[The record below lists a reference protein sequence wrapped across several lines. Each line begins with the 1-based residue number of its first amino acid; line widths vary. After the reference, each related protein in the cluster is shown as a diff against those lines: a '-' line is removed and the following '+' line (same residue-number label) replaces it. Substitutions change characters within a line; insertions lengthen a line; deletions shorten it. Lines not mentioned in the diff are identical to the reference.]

1 MNSKFSWRMSYKSL
15 LIIWYFSYNL
25 VYPVVSRLASTRIS
39 QMFFDIILVLLFVA
53 VIGKDRH
60 ALKRDTVC
68 VWIFTIF
75 VLLITLLFFPE
86 YKSVLF
92 GEQFNFVESVLGFN
106 GPLMGYAVIRSE
118 SNAQKLLKDLKISAI
133 ITWIAFSIRSFS
145 GVTDVRYASF
155 AQETVLLNYN
165 QSLGFWF
172 LFSLCIFL
180 YCYFVEKEKIYLL
193 PAVICIC
200 QILMYASRTAIISLA
215 IYIILY
221 LFVESTDK
229 NLKKKILYTV
239 LLTLAILLFS
249 SDMFLNALK
258 SIISN
263 LGLSSKIIDAF
274 MEGNNALDG
283 GREYLYM
290 SGWEYIKSNPFGL
303 GIFCDRYLLGH
314 YVHNIII
321 EIFMD
326 FGWLF
331 GTVFIVYLVSN
342 YIKMFFAD
350 KSILKSLFII
360 FFSLW
365 IARLIFSYSFWQDI
379 NFWLTIAIV
388 FSWKESKRME

>member
-1 MNSKFSWRMSYKSL
+1 M
-15 LIIWYFSYNL
+15 
-25 VYPVVSRLASTRIS
+25 VSRLTSTKIS
-39 QMFFDIILVLLFVA
+39 QILFDVILLLLFLV

-60 ALKRDTVC
+60 ALKRDTVFM
-68 VWIFTIF
+68 WIFTIF
-75 VLLITLLFFPE
+75 MLVSTIVFFPE

-92 GEQFNFVESVLGFN
+92 GDQYNFAESVFAFN

-118 SNAQKLLKDLKISAI
+118 GNAQKLLKDLKISAI
-133 ITWIAFSIRSFS
+133 IIWVAFSIRSFG

-172 LFSLCIFL
+172 LFSLCVFL
-180 YCYFVEKEKIYLL
+180 YCYFVEKEKIYLV

-221 LFVESTDK
+221 LFVESTDR
-229 NLKKKILYTV
+229 NLKKKILYAV
-239 LLTLAILLFS
+239 LLILAIFLFS
-249 SDMFLNALK
+249 SDAFLNLLK

-290 SGWEYIKSNPFGL
+290 NGWKYIKSNPFGL
-303 GIFCDRYLLGH
+303 GVFSDRYLLGH

-321 EIFMD
+321 EIYMD
-326 FGWLF
+326 FGWFF
-331 GTVFIVYLVSN
+331 GTAFIAYLASN

-350 KSILKSLFII
+350 KSILKSLFMI

-365 IARLIFSYSFWQDI
+365 IARLFFSYSFWQDI